1 MPPEDDQ
8 KDGRAPSASGVSRR
22 DLLKLAG
29 ATVAVAT
36 TGCATGATAAKLAE
50 TKPFDVEAD
59 VAIVG
64 SGAAG
69 ATAAVF
75 AAEAGRKVVL
85 LEKALLFGGTTAKS
99 GGVYWIPN
107 NVFLREAGS
116 EEPKDLTLQKMCR
129 YAYPQLYDVNAPQ
142 HGIPPHQY
150 ALLETLYDNGPA
162 VVEALAK
169 MGAVDSFPADKPFGP
184 MPDYIDE
191 TLEDMLP
198 RDRRLWPKK
207 PDGSFGLGDE
217 LVRQLRV
224 ALEKR
229 GIPILLGHR
238 VTKVLTNEKGEVV
251 GLEASKQDGTV
262 VRVRTRQGVVF
273 GSGGFT
279 HNAELMLSYQPGPS
293 YGGCAVPTNTGDF
306 VTISQA
312 LGAKLGNMASAW
324 RAEVVLEQALRS
336 PSTPDDVFLP
346 PGDSMILVNRAGK
359 RVVNE
364 TSNYNER
371 TLIHFEWD
379 PVGHDWPNRILLM
392 VYDQR
397 TAELFG
403 GRYPLPKPGTSSPWV
418 ITGDSWGAL
427 SKAISERLASI
438 APKTGGFLLAPDFT
452 KNLEAQVARFD
463 GFARKGVD
471 EDFQRGKHLY
481 DRRWHSMVW
490 SYPNPGTKWSLTDRK
505 NVTMAP
511 FQTKGPYYAILL
523 AAGTLD
529 TNGGP
534 VVNTVGQVLNHVDQ
548 PIPGLYGAGNCIAS
562 PTGRC
567 YFGGGGTLG
576 PAIVFGALAGQ
587 GVAKEPPK
595 ELA

>member
-1 MPPEDDQ
+1 MSPQHDE
-8 KDGRAPSASGVSRR
+8 KDGPAKAASGVSRR

-29 ATVAVAT
+29 ITVAAASTAGVAT
-36 TGCATGATAAKLAE
+36 AKEGAA
-50 TKPFDVEAD
+50 PFDVEVD
-59 VAIVG
+59 VAVVG

-75 AAEAGRKVVL
+75 ASEAGRKVVL
-85 LEKALLFGGTTAKS
+85 LEKAMLFGGTTAKS

-107 NVFLREAGS
+107 NVFVREKGI
-116 EEPKDLTLQKMCR
+116 EEPRDATLQAMCR
-129 YAYPQLYDVNAPQ
+129 YAYPHLFDAKAANF
-142 HGIPPHQY
+142 GIPPHEY
-150 ALLETLYDNGPA
+150 ALLETLYDNGPP
-162 VVEALAK
+162 VVDALAK
-169 MGAVDSFPADKPFGP
+169 MGAVDSFPAENPFGP
-184 MPDYIDE
+184 MPDYIDP
-191 TLEDMLP
+191 TLEDVLP

-217 LVRQLRV
+217 LVRQLKA

-229 GIPILLGHR
+229 GVQILLGHR
-238 VTKVLTNEKGEVV
+238 VTKLLKSAKGEVI
-251 GLEASKQDGTV
+251 GLEATKQDGTP
-262 VRVRTRQGVVF
+262 VRVRARQGVVF

-279 HNAELMLSYQPGPS
+279 HNKELMLSFQPGPS

-306 VTISQA
+306 VSIAQSV
-312 LGAKLGNMASAW
+312 GAKLGNMGSAW
-324 RAEVVLEQALRS
+324 RAEIVLEQALRS

-346 PGDSMILVNRAGK
+346 PGDSMLIVNRAGK

-371 TLIHFEWD
+371 TLVHFEWD
-379 PVGHDWPNRILLM
+379 PVGHDWPNRILMM

-403 GRYPLPKPGTSSPWV
+403 GRYPLPAAGTTSPYV
-418 ITGDSWGAL
+418 ISGDTWAAL
-427 SKAISERLASI
+427 ATAISERLASI
-438 APKTGGFLLAPDFT
+438 APKTGAFRLDPTFA
-452 KNLEAQVARFD
+452 KNLGATVARYD

-481 DRRWHSMVW
+481 DRRWHSMIW
-490 SYPNPGTKWSLTDRK
+490 SFPNPNTRWSLADRK
-505 NVTMAP
+505 NPTMYP
-511 FQTKGPYYAILL
+511 LQKKGPYHAILL

-534 VVNTVGQVLNHVDQ
+534 VVNTAAQVLDASDQ

-587 GVAKEPPK
+587 GVAKEPSR
-595 ELA
+595 EIA

>member
-1 MPPEDDQ
+1 MPPQDDE
-8 KDGRAPSASGVSRR
+8 KAGPVPAASGVSRR

-29 ATVAVAT
+29 ASVAVAT
-36 TGCATGATAAKLAE
+36 AGCASTAATPSRAAAL
-50 TKPFDVEAD
+50 PFDVEAD
-59 VAIVG
+59 VVVVG

-75 AAEAGRKVVL
+75 ASEAGRKVVL

-107 NVFLREAGS
+107 NSFVREKGI
-116 EEPKDLTLQKMCR
+116 EEPRESTLQAMCR
-129 YAYPQLYDVNAPQ
+129 YAYPQLFDAKAPRF
-142 HGIPPHQY
+142 GIPPHEY
-150 ALLETLYDNGPA
+150 ALLETLYDHGPP
-162 VVEALAK
+162 VVEALARI
-169 MGAVDSFPADKPFGP
+169 GAVDSFPAENPFGP
-184 MPDYIDE
+184 MPDYIDQ

-198 RDRRLWPKK
+198 RDRRLWPRK

-217 LVRQLRV
+217 LVRQLKA

-229 GIPILLGHR
+229 GVPILLGHR
-238 VTKVLTNEKGEVV
+238 VTKVLTNTKGEVI
-251 GLEASKQDGTV
+251 GLEATKADGTP
-262 VRVRTRQGVVF
+262 VRVRSRQGVVF

-279 HNAELMLSYQPGPS
+279 HNAELMLHYQPGPS

-306 VTISQA
+306 VGIGQA
-312 LGAKLGNMASAW
+312 LGAKFGNMASAW
-324 RAEVVLEQALRS
+324 RAGIVLEQALRS

-346 PGDSMILVNRAGK
+346 PGDSMMVVNRVGR

-371 TLIHFEWD
+371 SLVHFEWD
-379 PVGHDWPNRILLM
+379 PVEHDWPNRILMM
-392 VYDQR
+392 VYDRR

-403 GRYPLPKPGTSSPWV
+403 GRYPLPKPGTTSPWV
-418 ITGDSWGAL
+418 ISGETWPAL
-427 SKAISERLASI
+427 SQAISERLASI
-438 APKTGGFLLAPDFT
+438 APKTGGFTLDASFT
-452 KNLEAQVARFD
+452 KNLAVQVARFD
-463 GFARKGVD
+463 RSARKGED

-481 DRRWHSMVW
+481 DRRWHSMIW
-490 SYPNPGTKWSLTDRK
+490 SFPNPGTKWTLIDRV
-505 NVTMAP
+505 NVTMYP
-511 FQTKGPYYAILL
+511 FQPKGPYYAILL

-534 VVNTVGQVLNHVDQ
+534 VVNTAAQVLDHAGQ

-595 ELA
+595 EIS